1 MTARA
6 LLFDEDA
13 ARDVELD
20 EAVAD
25 LGRSRLLWVELD
37 RADTDG
43 VRRAAETLRAEER
56 AVRLLVEGAGHPVVA
71 DFQRQVAV
79 SVLVPDDADGEL
91 IEVSAVVGEDWLLTV
106 APREAETVGE
116 FRDRVTGSGEVG
128 ALDALSFLAALL
140 EWAIEGYLRAFDSV
154 EEELDRVDVA
164 LMRAADDVLD
174 ETLGSLVELRRRTGR
189 LRRALSA
196 HRRVLVALAHPELDA
211 VSSEESAERFTS
223 LVDRLD
229 HAIGAAEAARDSVLG
244 SFELIIARSGQRTNE
259 IMKVL
264 TLASVL
270 LLPSSVLAG
279 VMGMNFKVGLFEH
292 PQLFW
297 VVLGAMLLFA
307 AGALAVARLRRWI

>member
-1 MTARA
+1 
-6 LLFDEDA
+6 
-13 ARDVELD
+13 
-20 EAVAD
+20 
-25 LGRSRLLWVELD
+25 
-37 RADTDG
+37 
-43 VRRAAETLRAEER
+43 
-56 AVRLLVEGAGHPVVA
+56 P
-71 DFQRQVAV
+71 
-79 SVLVPDDADGEL
+79 
-91 IEVSAVVGEDWLLTV
+91 
-106 APREAETVGE
+106 
-116 FRDRVTGSGEVG
+116 
-128 ALDALSFLAALL
+128 SFLAALL
-140 EWAIEGYLRAFDSV
+140 EWAIEGYLRAFDAV
-154 EEELDRVDVA
+154 EEDLDRVDVA

-174 ETLGSLVELRRRTGR
+174 ETLGSLVDLRRRTGR

-279 VMGMNFKVGLFEH
+279 VMGMNFKVGVFEH
-292 PQLFW
+292 PQVFW
-297 VVLGAMLLFA
+297 VVIGVMLLFA
-307 AGALAVARLRRWI
+307 AAALAAARLRRWI

>member
-1 MTARA
+1 MPRA

-13 ARDVELD
+13 AHDVELD

-25 LGRSRLLWVELD
+25 LGRSRLLWVALD

-43 VRRAAETLRAEER
+43 VQRAAEAVGADER
-56 AVRLLVEGAGHPVVA
+56 AVRLLVEGTGHPVVD
-71 DFQRQVAV
+71 DFERQVVV
-79 SVLVPDDADGEL
+79 SVLVPGDADGEL
-91 IEVSAVVGEDWLLTV
+91 VEVSALVGVDWLLTV
-106 APREAETVGE
+106 APREAETVRE
-116 FRDRVTGSGEVG
+116 FRQRVTGRGEVG
-128 ALDALSFLAALL
+128 ELDAPSFLAALL
-140 EWAIEGYLRAFDSV
+140 EWAIEGYLRAFDAV
-154 EEELDRVDVA
+154 EEDLDRVDVA

-174 ETLGSLVELRRRTGR
+174 ETLGSLVDLRRRTGR

-279 VMGMNFKVGLFEH
+279 VMGMNFKVGVFEH
-292 PQLFW
+292 PQVFW
-297 VVLGAMLLFA
+297 VVIGVMLLFA
-307 AGALAVARLRRWI
+307 AAALAAARLRRWI